1 MTTSHR
7 LSWIAAIL
15 GLWQLLSP
23 FILGYSGTM
32 VALWNAV
39 IVGIVL
45 IVLGVWSAL
54 SSSATTTRA
63 LDWINFLVGLWLIVS
78 PFLLAFTGI
87 SIAFWDA
94 VIVGIV
100 VAVIDLVAAL
110 AVRSVET
117 VPPPTP

>member
-39 IVGIVL
+39 IVGIIL

-54 SSSATTTRA
+54 SSSVSTTRA
-63 LDWINFLVGLWLIVS
+63 LDWINFIVGLWLIVS
-78 PFLLAFTGI
+78 PFILAFSGV
-87 SIAFWDA
+87 SIALWDA
-94 VIVGIV
+94 VIVGII

-110 AVRSVET
+110 AVRGVET